1 MSSNEPDARLVEA
14 LAKGARA
21 AQRVASGLLDSEQ
34 ALRVATEALRAAE
47 PDLRRHMMLQIAD
60 GLAGIEPKVANDLR
74 EAVRKVESDGA

>member
-14 LAKGARA
+14 LAKAARA

-34 ALRVATEALRAAE
+34 ALRVATEVLRAAE
-47 PDLRRHMMLQIAD
+47 PDLRRHMMLEIAD
-60 GLAGIEPKVANDLR
+60 GLAGTEPKVANDLR